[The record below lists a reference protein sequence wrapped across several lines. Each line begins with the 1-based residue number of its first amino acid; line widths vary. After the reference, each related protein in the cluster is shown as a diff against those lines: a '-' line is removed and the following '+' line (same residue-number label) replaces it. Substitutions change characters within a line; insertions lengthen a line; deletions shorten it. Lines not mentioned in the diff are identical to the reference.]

1 MAGIGCT
8 LPEQD
13 FCDGRLAPGGL
24 DRPESARNYG
34 HFYGHRTVLD
44 AWSPRRSDSAFQ
56 PRSAMPCTRTPRQAS
71 GIATRPVPLPDSS
84 AALRPV
90 SSATAAVRTLASREA
105 KQPLPHEVE
114 LSFFALQRLA
124 VDGHRQPAHHA
135 LTVDM
140 PVVDIRRSWLC
151 LLRLDRRQRHK
162 VTKPSETHNHD
173 RQEPTTDT
181 KLGTELDTWRRRGGH
196 FATKFLVKRG
206 LLAERVGFD
215 PRVSFPKHDFQ
226 SRKAGPCTSTEIRSP
241 ARQSVWSVPLPS
253 RIDHHY
259 RSRRLSLMVVKSSTH
274 SGLISPP
281 RPPRAF
287 VCKWF
292 ADVGDLPPG
301 PPGE

>member
-1 MAGIGCT
+1 MTGISLPVAWIGLSRLEIMAIFMATGRCWMLGVLVDPT
-8 LPEQD
+8 LP
-13 FCDGRLAPGGL
+13 
-24 DRPESARNYG
+24 
-34 HFYGHRTVLD
+34 
-44 AWSPRRSDSAFQ
+44 FQ
-56 PRSAMPCTRTPRQAS
+56 ARSAMPCTRTPRQAS

-226 SRKAGPCTSTEIRSP
+226 SRKAGPCTSAEIRSR
-241 ARQSVWSVPLPS
+241 ASERLVRSTAVP
-253 RIDHHY
+253 Y
-259 RSRRLSLMVVKSSTH
+259 
-274 SGLISPP
+274 
-281 RPPRAF
+281 
-287 VCKWF
+287 
-292 ADVGDLPPG
+292 
-301 PPGE
+301 